1 MRRRGF
7 TLIEL
12 LVVIAIIA
20 ILAAI
25 LFPVFARAREKA
37 RQASCQSNLKQMELA
52 ARMYASDYNE
62 RNVLVAMGGGTA
74 APGNGIWWMIV
85 LQPYL
90 KNMQILDCPSY
101 DNCRFCPVACDS
113 GGWGRYV
120 GGYGM
125 NWSANGWSDGSI
137 QKPAETVH
145 ILDSPCI
152 VAQQPPGWPQDPGNE
167 GQWLRHTETCEVAFF
182 DGHVKAMKKGA
193 FVAGMWTQA
202 GP

>member
-1 MRRRGF
+1 MRRTGF

-37 RQASCQSNLKQMELA
+37 RQASCQSNLKQLELA
-52 ARMYASDYNE
+52 ARMYSSDYDE
-62 RNVLVAMGGGTA
+62 RNVMVAMGPGTA
-74 APGNGIWWMIV
+74 AAGNGVWWMIV

-101 DNCRFCPVACDS
+101 DNCRFCPASCDS
-113 GGWGRYV
+113 SGWGRYV
-120 GGYGM
+120 GGYGI
-125 NWSANGWSDGSI
+125 NWNANGWSDGSI
-137 QKPAETVH
+137 AKPAETVH
-145 ILDSPCI
+145 LIDSPCI
-152 VAQQPPGWPQDPGNE
+152 VAQQPPNWPQDPANE
-167 GQWLRHTETCEVAFF
+167 GQWLRHNETCQVAFF
-182 DGHVKAMKKGA
+182 DGHVKAMNKGG